1 MQLFADLLDALSY
14 QPARNGKLRLIEDYL
29 RHAPDPDRG
38 YALAALCGEL
48 DLPNLKPAALR
59 DMTMARVDP
68 ELFGWSYDYV
78 GDLAETIA
86 LIWPGADLATHV
98 PPRLSDVIER
108 LRLSGRAE
116 AMMLMAGWLDGL
128 DATGRWALL
137 KLAAGA
143 LRVGVS
149 ARLAKTAL
157 AGIGTVSLE
166 EIEEL
171 WPQHEPPYTDLI
183 KWMTGGERPAARN
196 TLGFRPLML
205 SHPLDESDL
214 GTLACRDFCAE
225 WKWDGIRVQVAGGG
239 GQSRLYSRAG
249 EDISG
254 AFPDL
259 IEQVDFEAVLD
270 GELLVAKPIDGEI
283 EVASFNDLQQRLNRK
298 KPSPALVLSNPAH
311 VRLYDALII
320 GNEDLR
326 PLPLRERR
334 QRLEAWYGE
343 RSRPRFD
350 LSPLIQ
356 FADWSEL
363 ALLRAD
369 ARAGGIEGLM
379 LKRWES
385 PYIAGR
391 VKGHW
396 FKWKRDALTIDAVLM
411 YAQRG
416 HGKRSSFYSD
426 FTFGCWRPMV
436 DETGAPGR
444 ELVPVGKAY
453 SGFTDEELKKL
464 DRWVRNN
471 TVERFGPVRVLSPG
485 LVAEFEFDSVHE
497 STRHKSG
504 LALRFPR
511 FHRIRWDKPPNEA
524 DEVETLKKL
533 MS

>member
-1 MQLFADLLDALSY
+1 
-14 QPARNGKLRLIEDYL
+14 
-29 RHAPDPDRG
+29 
-38 YALAALCGEL
+38 
-48 DLPNLKPAALR
+48 
-59 DMTMARVDP
+59 
-68 ELFGWSYDYV
+68 
-78 GDLAETIA
+78 
-86 LIWPGADLATHV
+86 
-98 PPRLSDVIER
+98 
-108 LRLSGRAE
+108 
-116 AMMLMAGWLDGL
+116 
-128 DATGRWALL
+128 
-137 KLAAGA
+137 
-143 LRVGVS
+143 
-149 ARLAKTAL
+149 
-157 AGIGTVSLE
+157 
-166 EIEEL
+166 
-171 WPQHEPPYTDLI
+171 
-183 KWMTGGERPAARN
+183 
-196 TLGFRPLML
+196 
-205 SHPLDESDL
+205 
-214 GTLACRDFCAE
+214 
-225 WKWDGIRVQVAGGG
+225 
-239 GQSRLYSRAG
+239 
-249 EDISG
+249 
-254 AFPDL
+254 
-259 IEQVDFEAVLD
+259 VLD

-426 FTFGCWRPMV
+426 FTFGCWRPFV
-436 DETGAPGR
+436 DEHGNPGR

-453 SGFTDEELKKL
+453 SGFTDEELRKL

-471 TVERFGPVRVLSPG
+471 TVDRFGPVRVLSPA

-511 FHRIRWDKPPNEA
+511 FHRLRWDKPAIEA

-533 MS
+533 MT

>member
-1 MQLFADLLDALSY
+1 MQPFADLLDALSY

-59 DMTMARVDP
+59 DMTIARVDP
-68 ELFGWSYDYV
+68 ELFHWSYDYV

-86 LIWPGADLATHV
+86 LIWPTAEAAPHA
-98 PPRLSDVIER
+98 PPRLSEVIER
-108 LRLSGRAE
+108 LRLAGRAE
-116 AMMLMAGWLDGL
+116 AMMLMSDWLDGL

-157 AGIGTVSLE
+157 SAIGTVSLE
-166 EIEEL
+166 DIEEL
-171 WPQHEPPYTDLI
+171 WPQHQPPYTELI
-183 KWMTGGERPAARN
+183 RWVAGGEKPAARN

-205 SHPLDESDL
+205 SHPIEESDL
-214 GTLACRDFCAE
+214 ANLTPHEFCAE
-225 WKWDGIRVQVAGGG
+225 WKWDGIRVQIASAAG
-239 GQSRLYSRAG
+239 QVRLYSRAG

-259 IEQVDFEAVLD
+259 IEHVDFEAVLD
-270 GELLVAKPIDGEI
+270 GELLVARHQNGAI

-298 KPSPALVLSNPAH
+298 KPSPALVTSNPAH

-320 GNEDLR
+320 GNNDLR

-334 QRLEAWYGE
+334 QHLEAWYGE
-343 RSRPRFD
+343 KPRPRFD

-363 ALLRAD
+363 ARLRAD
-369 ARAGGIEGLM
+369 ARAAGIEGLM

-426 FTFGCWRPMV
+426 FTFGCWRPFM
-436 DETGAPGR
+436 DENGNPGR

-453 SGFTDEELKKL
+453 SGYTDEELRRL

-471 TVERFGPVRVLSPG
+471 TVDRFGPVRVLSPA

-511 FHRIRWDKPPNEA
+511 FHRIRWDKPANEA
-524 DEVETLKKL
+524 DEVETLQKL
-533 MS
+533 MT